1 MVSLKPPSRLLN
13 KMEILERVKT
23 RLSGEA
29 VEDGQLQEMIQTVS
43 DRLCIRLGE
52 ETLPAVFMSV
62 CIDAVIK
69 MHRRIYYEGISTEN
83 TGSLSTAFVEDVL
96 AEYAGEISDWKSRKA
111 NTSGSGRTVHF
122 L

>member
-1 MVSLKPPSRLLN
+1 M
-13 KMEILERVKT
+13 MELLERVKI
-23 RLSGEA
+23 RLTGEN
-29 VEDGQLQEMIQTVS
+29 VEDLQLLEMIQAIS

-52 ETLPAVFMSV
+52 ETLPVVFTSICV
-62 CIDAVIK
+62 DAVVK
-69 MHRRIYYEGISTEN
+69 MYRRVYYEGISTES

>member
-1 MVSLKPPSRLLN
+1 
-13 KMEILERVKT
+13 MEILERVKV
-23 RLSGEA
+23 RLSGET

-62 CIDAVIK
+62 CTDAVIK
-69 MHRRIYYEGISTEN
+69 MYRRIYYEGISTEN

-96 AEYAGEISDWKSRKA
+96 AEYAGEIFDWKSRKA
-111 NTSGSGRTVHF
+111 NASGSGRTVHF